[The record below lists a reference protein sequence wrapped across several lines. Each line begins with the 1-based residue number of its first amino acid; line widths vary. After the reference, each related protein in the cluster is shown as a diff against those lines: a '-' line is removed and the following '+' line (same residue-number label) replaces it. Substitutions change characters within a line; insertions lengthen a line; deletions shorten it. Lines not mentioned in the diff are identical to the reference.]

1 MSSFI
6 ETTLPP
12 GYVMCSGLF
21 AGAAEIWH
29 LYMDMSEI
37 GLPMRRSSALF
48 RTEAECRRSAW
59 RHWTATVLRG
69 RDVGWDDDLRRA
81 SRLGA
86 ATVVTGGRWYSVC
99 AEGDEES
106 DNYHVVPLCSTDD
119 PDEAMARFAALV
131 LATEGMVTR

>member
-1 MSSFI
+1 LFI
-6 ETTLPP
+6 NGFYKAEYNPP
-12 GYVMCSGLF
+12 EPG
-21 AGAAEIWH
+21 
-29 LYMDMSEI
+29 
-37 GLPMRRSSALF
+37 RRH
-48 RTEAECRRSAW
+48 AW

-106 DNYHVVPLCSTDD
+106 ANYHVVPLCSTDD

-131 LATEGMVTR
+131 LATEGMVPR